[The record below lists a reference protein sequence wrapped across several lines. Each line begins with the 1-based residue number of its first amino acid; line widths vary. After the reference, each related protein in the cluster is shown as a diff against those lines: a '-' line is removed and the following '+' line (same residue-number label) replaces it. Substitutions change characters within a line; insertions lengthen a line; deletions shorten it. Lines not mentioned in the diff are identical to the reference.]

1 MTTVTKFS
9 RYLVLLAI
17 TFLVSGYSPPL
28 ASQIDDMLTKLAEQ
42 DLFSGSVLVAKDG
55 EVLISKGYGMANI
68 ELEAPNT
75 PQTKFRIGS
84 ITKQFTA
91 MAILQL
97 QQEGKLNVNDP
108 ICQYIEDCPEA
119 WEPVT
124 IRQLLT
130 HTSGIYN
137 FTNASSY
144 PDFKMQH
151 ASPAEI
157 IEQFRDL
164 PLDFPPGETWSYSNS
179 GYILLGYIIE
189 DISGQSYAGFLKDN
203 IFEPLQMAD
212 TGYDNNGDVIKNR
225 ASGYSSKRTNADYI
239 DMSVV
244 HAAGGLY
251 STVEDLFLWDQA
263 LYTDTLIPTPLRE
276 EMFTPLVQIPDT
288 EVSYGYGWLI
298 DTQLNHKRIS
308 HSGGIEGFVTEIDRY
323 PNDEV
328 VIIVLSNLERALP
341 DAIAL
346 GIAKVMFGEE

>member
-1 MTTVTKFS
+1 MTAAKFS
-9 RYLVLLAI
+9 QYLVLFVI
-17 TFLVSGYSPPL
+17 TFLVSGYSPPV

-55 EVLISKGYGMANI
+55 EVLLTKGYGMANL
-68 ELEAPNT
+68 ELEVANT

-97 QQEGKLNVNDP
+97 QQQEKLNVNDL

-119 WEPVT
+119 WQPIT
-124 IRQLLT
+124 IHQLLT

-144 PDFKMQH
+144 LDFKMQH
-151 ASPAEI
+151 ANATETI
-157 IEQFRDL
+157 GQFRDR
-164 PLDFPPGETWSYSNS
+164 PLDFSPGETWSYSNS

-189 DISGQSYAGFLKDN
+189 EVSGQSYASFLKDN
-203 IFEPLQMAD
+203 IFEPLQMTA
-212 TGYDNNGDVIKNR
+212 TGYDNNDRVIKNR
-225 ASGYSSKRTNADYI
+225 ASGYSSKSTNADYI
-239 DMSVV
+239 DMSVP

-263 LYTDTLIPTPLRE
+263 LYTDTLIPASLRE
-276 EMFTPLVQIPDT
+276 EMFTPFAQIPDT
-288 EVSYGYGWLI
+288 ELSYGYGWLV
-298 DTQLNHKRIS
+298 DTQLNHKRVS

-323 PNDEV
+323 PDDGV
-328 VIIVLSNLERALP
+328 VIIVLSNLERTLP
-341 DAIAL
+341 DTIAL
-346 GIAKVMFGEE
+346 GIAKMVFGEE